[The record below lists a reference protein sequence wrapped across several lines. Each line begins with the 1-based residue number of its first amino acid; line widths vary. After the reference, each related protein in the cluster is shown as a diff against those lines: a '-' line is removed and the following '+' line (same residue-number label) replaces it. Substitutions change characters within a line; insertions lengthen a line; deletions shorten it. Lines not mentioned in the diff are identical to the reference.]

1 MKRQVK
7 VGLFVIFGLV
17 LTMAGVALIGNA
29 TQLWEPRFEY
39 HTAFADVAG
48 LKPGAPIRMGGLD
61 IGQVTGV
68 DTGADL
74 HDTRV
79 FVTLSITKK
88 EASRIRADTV
98 AHIVNKGLLGDR
110 MIELSVGSPDA
121 ALLDKD
127 KLIASEEPADMFA
140 AANKLAQQTQETI
153 AKLAPLAQ
161 ALGDPKFAADIK
173 GSAED
178 VHDLLDSIVHGNGT
192 AHRLFYDHQ
201 DAEQLS
207 ALLVSLRS
215 TSAHLDATLADVE
228 DITKHVKEG
237 PGISHAIIY
246 DGEMS
251 KNAAGTLD
259 ELHQDFKAIREGNG
273 LAHTV
278 LYGDEGTQHVMAN
291 INAMTDDLRV
301 IVSGVRQGKGTLG
314 ALLVDPTVYEDL
326 RAAIG
331 NVERNEVL
339 RALVRYS
346 IKADEKKA
354 DVKVEGK

>member
-1 MKRQVK
+1 MKRQVR
-7 VGLFVIFGLV
+7 VGLFVTFALV
-17 LTMAGVALIGNA
+17 LGMVVVALIGNA
-29 TQLWEPRFEY
+29 TQLWEPRTEY

-48 LKPGAPIRMGGLD
+48 LNRGDPIRMGGLD
-61 IGQVTGV
+61 VGLVTGV
-68 DTGADL
+68 DTAADL

-79 FVTLSITKK
+79 FVTLSIVKK
-88 EASRIRADTV
+88 EASRIRIDTV
-98 AHIVNKGLLGDR
+98 ARIGNKGLLGNR

-121 ALLDKD
+121 AMLAPDQ
-127 KLIASEEPADMFA
+127 LIKSEEPADMFA
-140 AANKLAQQTQETI
+140 AANRLAAQAQEAISKLE
-153 AKLAPLAQ
+153 PLAQ
-161 ALGDPKFAADIK
+161 SLGDPKFAADIR

-178 VHDLLDSIVHGNGT
+178 VHSLLDAMVHGNGT
-192 AHRLFYDHQ
+192 MHRIFYDH
-201 DAEQLS
+201 AEADQLD
-207 ALLVSLRS
+207 ALLGSLQR
-215 TSAHLDATLADVE
+215 TATHLDATLVDFEDV
-228 DITKHVKEG
+228 TKHVKEG
-237 PGISHAIIY
+237 PGIANALIY
-246 DGEMS
+246 DGQMS
-251 KNAAGTLD
+251 KDASGALS

-291 INAMTDDLRV
+291 LNAMSDDLRV

-346 IKADEKKA
+346 IKADEKKGA
-354 DVKVEGK
+354 P